1 MKKQYQDQIPN
12 PKWENWYCSGDAL
25 IGVAM
30 IWSSEKLSS
39 EIKAFEVATPLSSDK
54 NEIYYI
60 LEAMI
65 QSSDGSEQRWF
76 GVAKGI

>member
-1 MKKQYQDQIPN
+1 
-12 PKWENWYCSGDAL
+12 
-25 IGVAM
+25 M